1 MSISEL
7 SLKDARILIVD
18 DEPAN
23 VRYLEVILQQAGY
36 KNIQVTT
43 DAREA
48 LPRFNEFQPDIV
60 MLDLNM
66 PHLDGFAVMEQMQA
80 QIADDSYLPFLV
92 LTADATSQVKR
103 KALGAGA
110 KDFIAKPLD
119 ATEVILRTNN
129 LLQTRFQNV
138 VLEQKVQARTVKLEE
153 AQLETLQRL
162 AIAAEYR
169 DDDTGLHTRRVG
181 VISGHLARCLDLPKH
196 QVDLIEQTSPLH
208 DVGKIGISDTI
219 LLKPGKLTE
228 EEFATMKHHAAIGGK
243 ILSGSSSPWLQMAGE
258 IALSHHERW
267 NGKGYPGGL
276 EGEAIPLVGRIVAV
290 ADVFDALTH
299 ERPYKRAWPI
309 GEALAEIERQG
320 GHQFDPRL
328 TIAFLKLPHDELLS

>member
-1 MSISEL
+1 MSVSEL
-7 SLKDARILIVD
+7 SLKDAKILIVD

-23 VRYLEVILQQAGY
+23 VRYLEIVLQQAGY
-36 KNIQVTT
+36 KNIQSMT

-60 MLDLNM
+60 MLDLMM
-66 PHLDGFAVMEQMQA
+66 PYLDGFAVMEQLKA
-80 QIADDSYLPFLV
+80 RIAEDSYLPILV
-92 LTADATSQVKR
+92 LTADAAPEVKR

-110 KDFIAKPLD
+110 TDFLSKPLD
-119 ATEVILRTNN
+119 RTEVVLRTHN

-138 VLEQKVQARTVKLEE
+138 VLEQKVQTRTLKLEA
-153 AQLETLQRL
+153 AQIETLERL

-181 VISGHLARCLDLPKH
+181 GISGHLARCLGLPKH
-196 QVDLIEQTSPLH
+196 QVDFIEQTAPLH

-243 ILSGSSSPWLQMAGE
+243 ILSGSGSPWLQMAEE

-267 NGKGYPGGL
+267 DGKGYPGGL
-276 EGEAIPLVGRIVAV
+276 KGEAIPLVGRIVAV

-299 ERPYKRAWPI
+299 ERPYKKAWPI
-309 GEALAEIERQG
+309 EEALAEIERQG
-320 GHQFDPRL
+320 GQQFDPRL
-328 TIAFLKLPHDELLS
+328 ATAFLKLPHELLP